1 MLLLLI
7 TSSPSIK
14 AATTCNSFPKIF
26 GCSSGNTL
34 MYHFDVY
41 NDFLAMGGHTD
52 GGNSLTG
59 IATINYFPYLAL
71 Q

>member
-1 MLLLLI
+1 VFPLLI
-7 TSSPSIK
+7 ASSPSIK

-26 GCSSGNTL
+26 GGNSGNTL

-52 GGNSLTG
+52 GGNLLTG